1 MWRIAVYT
9 WKVAPGMFQTSLLFF
24 GKVDDTGSYAVIHV
38 PTTSEDAHLD
48 LTTLNTV
55 GAHNAQNAGTAALLV
70 LGLDIGLNQST
81 VQNAIPFL
89 KSLPHR
95 MQTGN
100 NLVLNIFPFYI
111 VLCSTF

>member
-1 MWRIAVYT
+1 ME
-9 WKVAPGMFQTSLLFF
+9 TSSRHVSNFSLFF

-100 NLVLNIFPFYI
+100 NLILNIFSILYSSLFNLLMPSA
-111 VLCSTF
+111 V